1 MNSSQ
6 PLRTLIVDD
15 EPLARRL
22 LESMLAPYETF
33 SVVATCSDGL
43 EAIDMIRETRPDVVF
58 LDIQMPVCD
67 GFQVLEKLDR
77 SLQPL
82 IVFVTA
88 YDQYAI
94 RAFDVHALDYLLKP
108 FDEERLERTIKRV
121 LAHFHTSGYSQKAL
135 NRMLSLLEQMSEK
148 PDYLERL
155 VIKEKHRTFFQSIE
169 EVDWFEADRK
179 YIRIHAG
186 ETTHRIR
193 LGFSNLEERLDPKQF
208 MRISRSAIVNLDRI
222 TELRPWF
229 GGDFSILLSTGK
241 RLHTT
246 RTYRANIQSMLGQH
260 Q

>member
-1 MNSSQ
+1 MNVPQ
-6 PLRTLIVDD
+6 PLRTVIVDD
-15 EPLARRL
+15 EPLARNL
-22 LESMLAPYETF
+22 LQSMLAVHDAF
-33 SVVATCSDGL
+33 AVIAACNDGL
-43 EAIDMIRETRPDVVF
+43 QAIEVIREQKPDVVF

-67 GFQVLEKLDR
+67 GFQVLEQLDH
-77 SLQPL
+77 SAHPL

-88 YDQYAI
+88 YDHYAI
-94 RAFDVHALDYLLKP
+94 RAFEVHALDYLLKP
-108 FDEERLERTIKRV
+108 FDEERLDRTVRRV
-121 LAHFHTSGYSQKAL
+121 LGHFQTSGYSKQAL
-135 NRMLSLLEQMSEK
+135 SRMLALLEQMNEK

-155 VIKEKHRTFFQSIE
+155 VIKEKHRTFFQAIE
-169 EVDWFEADRK
+169 DVDWFEADRK

-186 ETTHRIR
+186 ESMHRIR
-193 LGFSNLEERLDPKQF
+193 LGFSHLEERLNPKQF

-246 RTYRANIQSMLGQH
+246 RTYRSNIQAMLGQH